1 MVLQRHQARRQVT
14 KLSNTILSRP
24 SSRRSYFHNHHIYS
38 TISATT
44 TTATATATATA
55 TIPGAYNTC
64 NGTRSF
70 SLKSSPSSFST
81 TDTTIWKAWSTRI
94 EDILSNPMWL
104 IPRKGTGFDNFL
116 KKDKKNVDKD
126 EDKNSNV
133 DEGKISEDG
142 NSGSEDAPKKDNDD
156 DDSKTKKSDDEGV
169 FGSFR
174 SQYSNNNT
182 RNNSEGG
189 NGGNDAPPNFSAP
202 TSLIA
207 ALMLMGFTYMMIRN
221 DDDSSVAPSDFSRE
235 ITWNDFCNYLLET
248 GQVEKIVV
256 TNNHT
261 IAKVFL
267 KPGSQGL
274 PQHQNRQYRY
284 SDRRQQQHE
293 SNSNPMFDDST
304 QIQDGFSSGSNDEF
318 SMSNQLNNNGT
329 SQPNQPQIV
338 YRFAIGSVDSFEKK
352 LEEAQKV
359 VGIDPYH
366 EIPVQYTNETTTR
379 SEILSVL
386 PSLFLMGAALY
397 FMRFAAGSMGG
408 SAGGGGGMGGK
419 IYFLFFTGLDRI
431 YTGHSNLYLFLYS

>member
-1 MVLQRHQARRQVT
+1 MVLQRHQARLQVT
-14 KLSNTILSRP
+14 KFSNTILSRQ
-24 SSRRSYFHNHHIYS
+24 SLRRTYFHNHPVCS

-44 TTATATATATA
+44 MATAM
-55 TIPGAYNTC
+55 IPGADTSTA
-64 NGTRSF
+64 GTRSF

-81 TDTTIWKAWSTRI
+81 TDTTIWKAWSTRV

-116 KKDKKNVDKD
+116 KKDQKNADKD

-133 DEGKISEDG
+133 DEGKTSEDG
-142 NSGSEDAPKKDNDD
+142 DPGSEDAPKKEKDEGDA
-156 DDSKTKKSDDEGV
+156 DSKTKKPDDGGV
-169 FGSFR
+169 FGSFK

-189 NGGNDAPPNFSAP
+189 NGGNDAPPNFNAP

-221 DDDSSVAPSDFSRE
+221 DDDSVAPADFSRE
-235 ITWNDFCNYLLET
+235 ITWNDFCSYLLET

-256 TNNHT
+256 TNNQT

-267 KPGSQGL
+267 KPGSKGL
-274 PQHQNRQYRY
+274 PQHQNRQFRY
-284 SDRRQQQHE
+284 SDRRQQLHD
-293 SNSNPMFDDST
+293 SNNANPMFDDST
-304 QIQDGFSSGSNDEF
+304 QMQDGFSSTSSNDEF
-318 SMSNQLNNNGT
+318 STRLNNNGT
-329 SQPNQPQIV
+329 SQPNQPQIA
-338 YRFAIGSVDSFEKK
+338 YRFAIGSVDAFEKK

-386 PSLFLMGAALY
+386 PSLFLMAAALY

-408 SAGGGGGMGGK
+408 ASGGGGPMGGK
-419 IYFLFFTGLDRI
+419 ITLRLCLDWIGLDQI
-431 YTGHSNLYLFLYS
+431 YIWHSNVYLFLHS